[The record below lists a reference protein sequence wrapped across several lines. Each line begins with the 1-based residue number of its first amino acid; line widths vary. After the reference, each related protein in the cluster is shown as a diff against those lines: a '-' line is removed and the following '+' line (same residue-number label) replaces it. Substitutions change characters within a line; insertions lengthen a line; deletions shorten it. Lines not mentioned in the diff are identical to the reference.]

1 MEVMGGNGN
10 YKIPDYSVGLT
21 TPPNPHHQIRLYQDR
36 FALHLFMG
44 WSGLH
49 LQPMESWTKKWQ
61 TWPE

>member
-44 WSGLH
+44 
-49 LQPMESWTKKWQ
+49 
-61 TWPE
+61 